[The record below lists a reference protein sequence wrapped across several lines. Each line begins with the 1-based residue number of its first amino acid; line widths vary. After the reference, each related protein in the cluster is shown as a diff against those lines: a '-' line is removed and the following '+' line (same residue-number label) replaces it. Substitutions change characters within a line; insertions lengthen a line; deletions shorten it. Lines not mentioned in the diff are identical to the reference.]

1 MKKAKVLLF
10 SPNLKGMDDGVNRI
24 QPSLGVMLI
33 AAMLEREG
41 HDVRIH
47 DSALEGWDHRILVDK
62 KKKKVMIGQSDDD
75 IKKVISNFSPDVVAI
90 SVLFSNFLSSREFGR
105 SLFKIKYATSSKLH
119 VSHKS

>member
-1 MKKAKVLLF
+1 
-10 SPNLKGMDDGVNRI
+10 MDDGVNRI

-62 KKKKVMIGQSDDD
+62 KKKE
-75 IKKVISNFSPDVVAI
+75 SNDWSI
-90 SVLFSNFLSSREFGR
+90 R
-105 SLFKIKYATSSKLH
+105 
-119 VSHKS
+119 

>member
-62 KKKKVMIGQSDDD
+62 KKKE
-75 IKKVISNFSPDVVAI
+75 SNDR
-90 SVLFSNFLSSREFGR
+90 SVR
-105 SLFKIKYATSSKLH
+105 
-119 VSHKS
+119 